1 LNVLLLNLFSK
12 FFWND
17 QQSLDQAVM
26 VAKNNKI
33 HLPEIKKWAEKQS
46 EVKKYEVFKK
56 KCMEEGF
63 NTKAQ

>member
-1 LNVLLLNLFSK
+1 
-12 FFWND
+12 
-17 QQSLDQAVM
+17 M